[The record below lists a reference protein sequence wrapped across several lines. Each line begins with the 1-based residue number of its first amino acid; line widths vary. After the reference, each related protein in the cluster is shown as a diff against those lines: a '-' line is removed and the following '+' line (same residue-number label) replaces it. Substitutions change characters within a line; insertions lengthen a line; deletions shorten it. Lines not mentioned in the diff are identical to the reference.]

1 MWKNK
6 FQFNKRL
13 IRSMKFNTKNLL
25 WIFSLKEKLNLRKLY
40 KDERVMRINILLA
53 STPYNVLKTKTK
65 YDIKIEILVELLL
78 WYENYVLI

>member
-1 MWKNK
+1 
-6 FQFNKRL
+6 
-13 IRSMKFNTKNLL
+13 MKFNTKNLL